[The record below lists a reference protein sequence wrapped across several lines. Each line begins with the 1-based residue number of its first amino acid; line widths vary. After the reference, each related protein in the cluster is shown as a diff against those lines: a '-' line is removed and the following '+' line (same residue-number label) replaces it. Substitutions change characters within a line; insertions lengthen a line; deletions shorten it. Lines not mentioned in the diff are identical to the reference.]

1 MLLQLFWQET
11 EIFIFAILYNDFSF
25 HFSGQKSACD
35 VLIRR
40 GGQISSTNLKENP
53 PLHLANRHG
62 HWSVADSLLKEGA
75 DPEQPDGSGIQN
87 HI

>member
-1 MLLQLFWQET
+1 ML
-11 EIFIFAILYNDFSF
+11 IFLP
-25 HFSGQKSACD
+25 SGQKSACD

-40 GGQISSTNLKENP
+40 GGRISATNLKENP

-75 DPEQPDGSGIQN
+75 DTEQPDGSGINKNQYFLIAVSN
-87 HI
+87 P